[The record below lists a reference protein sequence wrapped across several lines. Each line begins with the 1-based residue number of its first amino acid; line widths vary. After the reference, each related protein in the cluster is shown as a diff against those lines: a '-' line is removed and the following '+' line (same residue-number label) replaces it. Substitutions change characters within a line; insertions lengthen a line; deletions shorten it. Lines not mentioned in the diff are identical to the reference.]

1 MMEYDVVVIGS
12 GLGGLLSAAILSKK
26 GYHVCVVEKNKVVG
40 GNLQTFMRDG
50 VKFDTGMHY
59 FGSADKGQFMYK
71 LFKYIGIYDN
81 LKLKRLD
88 VDCFDIINYK
98 DRDYVFAQGKD
109 NFVAKLLSQFPK
121 EKKALDAFVKKL
133 DEVEQSGHF
142 FNLRSKNSTGGLFKF
157 NSFYSE
163 NAHKFLVS
171 ITQDKTLQNVLAG
184 LNGLIGGS
192 MDKINMFIF
201 GMINY
206 SYIESSWRFVD
217 GSSQLADLLT
227 EKIKLNGGDVFT
239 GTKITQCL
247 TDDNNH
253 INLIKSENGSEFK
266 SKLVISNIHPTETF
280 KFLPA
285 NTLRKSY
292 INRLNSIENSCG
304 MFSLYIILKKNT
316 FKYMNYNFTSSL
328 TEKIWIH
335 NDKNVWPEGYWLAT
349 PASSNSDEFADGIIV
364 LAPIEY
370 EKFDKWK
377 STRVEKRGQ
386 EYLEYKQKLSEKL
399 ISTIQQKFPE
409 LKSAIKHY
417 YSATPLTF
425 TDYIGTPRGSAYG
438 HIKDSEDPIR
448 TFVLPKTRIPNLF
461 LTGQNINAHGMLGV
475 STGALTTLAFITDIT
490 DITKEIFDA
499 E

>member
-1 MMEYDVVVIGS
+1 MEYDVVVIGS

-163 NAHKFLVS
+163 NAHKFLAS
-171 ITQDKTLQNVLAG
+171 ITHDKTLQNVLAG

-192 MDKINMFIF
+192 KDKINMFIF

-227 EKIKLNGGDVFT
+227 EIIKLNGGDVFT

-247 TDDNNH
+247 TDDNNN

-280 KFLPA
+280 KFLP
-285 NTLRKSY
+285 
-292 INRLNSIENSCG
+292 
-304 MFSLYIILKKNT
+304 
-316 FKYMNYNFTSSL
+316 
-328 TEKIWIH
+328 
-335 NDKNVWPEGYWLAT
+335 
-349 PASSNSDEFADGIIV
+349 
-364 LAPIEY
+364 
-370 EKFDKWK
+370 
-377 STRVEKRGQ
+377 
-386 EYLEYKQKLSEKL
+386 
-399 ISTIQQKFPE
+399 
-409 LKSAIKHY
+409 
-417 YSATPLTF
+417 
-425 TDYIGTPRGSAYG
+425 
-438 HIKDSEDPIR
+438 
-448 TFVLPKTRIPNLF
+448 
-461 LTGQNINAHGMLGV
+461 
-475 STGALTTLAFITDIT
+475 
-490 DITKEIFDA
+490 
-499 E
+499 